1 MRAPRMLAATL
12 STVALLALAAC
23 GGSDAGSEATE
34 SGSTPTTGE
43 STTLET
49 LTPGKLTIATGE
61 PSYSPWVENDDPAS
75 GEGFEAAVAY
85 AVADKLGFAKD
96 DVEWVRTSFE
106 SAVAPGP
113 KDFDFNIQQF
123 TITEERKNAVDF
135 SSPYYTTAPGLV
147 SIKGNTG
154 ADATD
159 LAGLKDALIGGSVGT
174 SSLDAAEELI
184 QPTEQVAVFNS
195 TEDAVQAL
203 NAGQIDV
210 LAVDLPTAL
219 YLAAA
224 ELDNG
229 VVVGQLASDQGGD
242 QFGLLLPKDSALTA
256 PVSAAVDA
264 LQADGT
270 LDELVA
276 TWLTDAA
283 GAPVLK

>member
-1 MRAPRMLAATL
+1 MLAATL
-12 STVALLALAAC
+12 STLALLGLAAC
-23 GGSDAGSEATE
+23 GGSDASSDAAGGT
-34 SGSTPTTGE
+34 TPTTSASGAAA
-43 STTLET
+43 LET
-49 LTPGKLTIATGE
+49 MTPGKLTIATGE
-61 PSYSPWVENDDPAS
+61 PVYSPWVENDDPAS

-123 TITEERKNAVDF
+123 TITDERKNAVDF
-135 SSPYYTTAPGLV
+135 SSPYYVTAPGLV

-159 LAGLKDALIGGSVGT
+159 LAGLKDAVIGGSVGT
-174 SSLDAAEELI
+174 SSLDVAEELI
-184 QPTEQVAVFNS
+184 KPTKKVAVFNS

-203 NAGQIDV
+203 NSGQIDV

-224 ELDNG
+224 ELDDG

-242 QFGLLLPKDSALTA
+242 QFGLLLPKGSALTA
-256 PVSAAVDA
+256 PVTAAVDA

-270 LDELVA
+270 LDELVG